1 LVVLAA
7 PIVLLAALAWRH
19 RWMSDDGFIN
29 LRVVDN
35 IQHGFGPVFNIDER
49 VEAYTSPLWIAIIWA
64 LAVVAPFVSLEYIA
78 VGAGIALSL
87 VGLAAGTRG
96 SLLLGDRSR
105 LNSRV
110 AVPVGAV
117 VVASLAP
124 VWDFATSGLDTGLT
138 FAWLG
143 ICFMGSAS
151 VAVDRGSRPRLLAI
165 VVGLGPLVRPD
176 LSIFAVGF
184 LAVLILTRWAE
195 RGLRTLTLLA
205 WAAAVPIAYQVF
217 RMGYFA
223 AVVPNTALAKD
234 AGQADWARGWF
245 YLKDLLTTYWLWI
258 PLGALAACLTAL
270 LIRLRTAGAH
280 RAALLVGVTVACA
293 LLHALY
299 VVRLGGDF
307 MGARLL
313 LPAVFA
319 LTLPV
324 AAVRLSPARLVVP
337 VAVVVAA
344 WAAVSLSTLRPH
356 ARSSPYLIEDTRESF
371 IQATNNLHPV
381 SLHDF
386 RGIPFLWLQDG
397 ETLRRLSR
405 GRRVVLRP
413 RTSLGPLQVAAPALP
428 TLRAHVVESFEA
440 IGIAGF
446 AAGPYVHIVDVHG
459 LADPIAARLPVTSR
473 YEAGHEKQLGQ
484 GWVLARFAV
493 PGSAPPG
500 IDLTELAAARSAL
513 TCGSLRDLTRAL
525 SEPLTVDRFFSNFTD
540 AWSLS
545 ALHVP
550 RDPRRAHQCR

>member
-1 LVVLAA
+1 MAA

-64 LAVVAPFVSLEYIA
+64 LSVVAPFLSLEYIA

-96 SLLLGDRSR
+96 SLLLGHRGRSD
-105 LNSRV
+105 SRI

-117 VVASLAP
+117 VVATLAP
-124 VWDFATSGLDTGLT
+124 FWDFATSGLDTGLT

-143 ICFMGSAS
+143 ICFMGLAS
-151 VAVDRGSRPRLLAI
+151 VVVDRGSRPRLVAV

-176 LSIFAVGF
+176 LGIFALGF
-184 LAVLILTRWAE
+184 LIVLMVSRWAE
-195 RGLRTLTLLA
+195 RGPRTLTLLA
-205 WAAAVPIAYQVF
+205 WAAALPIAYQVF

-270 LIRLRTAGAH
+270 LIRLRSAGAN
-280 RAALLVGVTVACA
+280 RAALLVGVTMACA

-307 MGARLL
+307 MGARML

-319 LTLPV
+319 LALPV
-324 AAVRLSPARLVVP
+324 AVVGLSPARLLVP
-337 VAVVVAA
+337 AALVVAA
-344 WAAVSLSTLRPH
+344 WGVVSLSTLRPH
-356 ARSSPYLIEDTRESF
+356 ARASPYRIEDTRESF

-381 SLHDF
+381 SLQDF

-397 ETLRRLSR
+397 VTLRRLSVSG

-413 RTSLGPLQVAAPALP
+413 RTSLGPLQVAARALP

-459 LADPIAARLPVTSR
+459 LADPIAARLPITSR

-484 GWVLARFAV
+484 AWVLARFAV
-493 PGSAPPG
+493 PGSAPQG
-500 IDLTELAAARSAL
+500 IDPTQLAAARAAL
-513 TCGSLRDLTRAL
+513 SCGSLRDLTRAL
-525 SEPLTVDRFFSNFTD
+525 TQPLTVDRFFSNFTD
-540 AWSLS
+540 SWSLS

-550 RDPRRAHQCR
+550 QDPRRAHKCA